1 MKKILLSLVTL
12 LCAINVCAQQV
23 VTSINEKKMY
33 TLECKSDALHNTTR
47 FISDTNEGLK
57 GQSSEGTHFRFIR
70 AGETEYYYIQSI
82 VTNKYLSV
90 AAANSGTTVTLETEP
105 TTSWQ
110 QSDTYFQPVIDNELQ
125 SDLYLNNNT
134 SGDLQIYTGSGLCSQ
149 WTLREYDYV
158 GKIDFDDIPSGFY
171 RFKVRDQEQYFA
183 APTTLPTSN
192 TSGANYKA
200 TFVTTKDN
208 TDARRDVWYIENLG
222 TVDGADDGKGK
233 IIYKIWCFQGG
244 YGLSTNPSPDVYGS
258 YANDYCPRLY
268 SIVKTG
274 VEGEDDLY
282 YLGGHLYDND
292 NVGNN
297 KNCLGLATD
306 KGAIGNTGYLRD
318 NNSNYTSTHRSTG
331 TVIKWEIH
339 AVDKKELTKS
349 VTINEIGVGTFAF
362 TSDVK
367 IPEGVEAY
375 VATTNNDDYIAL
387 TRLEET
393 IPARMGVVLRK
404 TEESKTEFDFE
415 AVHGLGIGMSAV
427 NTDDGTLT
435 PVDDKDNLLVGTLA
449 ETQLAVGDYILT
461 KKKVDGVATDEV
473 VFGKISTQSNIA
485 ANKAYLPAEA
495 VSQTRGFYTLMWDDL
510 ETGIE
515 EIGSATVQ
523 KDGIFVE
530 GQQIVIVK
538 NGLKY
543 NAKGQRVK

>member
-33 TLECKSDALHNTTR
+33 TLECKSDAAHSTTR

-57 GQSSEGTHFRFIR
+57 GQSAEGTHFRFIR

-90 AAANSGTTVTLETEP
+90 AAASSGTHVTLETEP

-110 QSDTYFQPVIDNELQ
+110 QSDTYFKPVINNELK
-125 SDLYLNNNT
+125 SNLHLNNYT
-134 SGDLQIYTGSGLCSQ
+134 SGHLQIATGSGLCSQ

-158 GKIDFDDIPSGFY
+158 GKIDFNDIPSGFY
-171 RFKVRDQEQYFA
+171 RFKVSGQEQYFA
-183 APTTLPTSN
+183 APSTLPTSN
-192 TSGANYKA
+192 TSATNYKA

-208 TDARRDVWYIENLG
+208 TDAHRDVWYIENLG
-222 TVDGADDGKGK
+222 TVDGADDGKDK

-258 YANDYCPRLY
+258 YANTYCPRLY

-274 VEGEDDLY
+274 VQGENDLY
-282 YLGGHLYDND
+282 YLGGHPYDND
-292 NVGNN
+292 GSGT
-297 KNCLGLATD
+297 NCFGLNPGSQN
-306 KGAIGNTGYLRD
+306 GAIGNTSHLKD
-318 NNSNYTSTHRSTG
+318 NNSNYTSTSRVTG

-349 VTINEIGVGTFAF
+349 VTIDEIGVGTFAF

-367 IPEGVEAY
+367 IPDGVEAY
-375 VATTNNDDYIAL
+375 VATTNDNDYIAL

-404 TEESKTEFDFE
+404 TDDSKTEFDFE

-427 NTDDGTLT
+427 ETDGTLDRV
-435 PVDDKDNLLVGTLA
+435 VDHGNRLVGTLA

-461 KKKVDGVATDEV
+461 RKKVGDVQTDEV

-495 VSQTRGFYTLMWDDL
+495 AAQTRGFYTLMWDDV

-515 EIGSATVQ
+515 EIGGATMQ